1 MLRPLL
7 KQWGCNLPSQSPA
20 PADFYSDTQTLPS
33 RAMLN
38 SVLTMETGDERHNG
52 CPTTNRLRERVA
64 DLFGMEDAIF
74 LPSGSMCNQIA
85 IAVHTNPGDEI
96 ICSRESHIVFAE
108 CGGLAK
114 LSGAMVSVIDAD
126 RGMYSADEVIRR
138 CRPPSSF
145 APRSRLVVTE
155 QTSNLGGGAIWPLEQ
170 LRSVAHAARERGLS
184 VHMDG
189 ARVLNA
195 SVASGTS
202 VAEYASSHDSA
213 WIAFTKG
220 LGCPVGAVLAGSR
233 DFIREAWHFKR
244 MFGGAMRQTGVLTA
258 MCLYALDH
266 HVERLAEDHSRARRI
281 ETALRGCSLFSRVL
295 PVDTNIVLA
304 EISSTTKISATELR
318 DFLASKNIKVMA
330 VGTNRIRMITH
341 LDVDDVAVSRL
352 IEGIEA
358 AETVLLGR

>member
-1 MLRPLL
+1 MLE
-7 KQWGCNLPSQSPA
+7 
-20 PADFYSDTQTLPS
+20 
-33 RAMLN
+33 
-38 SVLTMETGDERHNG
+38 SVLSVQTGDERHHQ
-52 CPTTNRLRERVA
+52 CSTTNQLRERVA
-64 DLFGMEDAIF
+64 DMFGMEDAVF

-85 IAVHTNPGDEI
+85 IAVHTKPGDEI
-96 ICSRESHIVFAE
+96 ICARESHIIFAE

-114 LSGAMVSVIDAD
+114 LSGTMVSVIDTE
-126 RGMYSADEVIRR
+126 RGLFSADAVTNL

-155 QTSNLGGGAIWPLEQ
+155 QTSNLGGGAVWPLDQ
-170 LRSVAHAARERGLS
+170 IQSVAHTAQELGLS

-195 SVASGTS
+195 SVATE
-202 VAEYASSHDSA
+202 VAVSDYAAGHDSA

-266 HVERLAEDHSRARRI
+266 HVERLAEDHSRAKRI
-281 ETALRGCSLFSRVL
+281 EAALQGCRLFSRVL
-295 PVDTNIVLA
+295 PVETNIVLA
-304 EISSTTKISATELR
+304 EVSPECGLDAIELKVL
-318 DFLASKNIKVMA
+318 LASHNVKVMA
-330 VGTNRIRMITH
+330 VGNQRIRMITH
-341 LDVDDVAVSRL
+341 LDVDDVSVSRL
-352 IEGIEA
+352 IESIEI
-358 AETVLLGR
+358 AEASLGRR